1 METRGNPFTFEAG
14 RRRASSWVFPN
25 AARGNGLVVADSPT
39 QTPGPEAASAQR
51 TRGKSAVERI
61 DIPTTT
67 SATTSASSPGEA
79 DRGPISPGHFAIFH
93 FARAP
98 EPRNPIRGLTMATCR
113 AARGKYRQS
122 PRRAATR
129 RAGSA
134 PDRCIS
140 RGNTA
145 EIHSRTG
152 EGEGGRKA
160 LSIAICIDCIPA
172 FPRARNHLWTKLT

>member
-122 PRRAATR
+122 PRRAA
-129 RAGSA
+129 
-134 PDRCIS
+134 
-140 RGNTA
+140 
-145 EIHSRTG
+145 HSRTG

>member
-67 SATTSASSPGEA
+67 SATTSAPSPGEA

-122 PRRAATR
+122 PRRAAPGAR
-129 RAGSA
+129 RIGVFPGEIPPKSI
-134 PDRCIS
+134 RGRGRGRGGEKRFLS
-140 RGNTA
+140 RFV
-145 EIHSRTG
+145 
-152 EGEGGRKA
+152 
-160 LSIAICIDCIPA
+160 SIASRL
-172 FPRARNHLWTKLT
+172 FRARVIIFGRN